1 MLNKKPRVLIVDDEQ
16 VVCDLLRDELTE
28 RGYLCTTVL
37 SGDDALARLATED
50 FDVSLLDIRL
60 PGMSGMEVL
69 SKLRSECPGTVAIM
83 LTAVNDID
91 TAVEAMK
98 LGASD
103 YIVKPFDLDRVDT
116 SVRTALENKKAVQ
129 KYSEMDAIARGLE
142 AKYELLSGS
151 SYIVTHKTIEIA
163 QQLDIADQE
172 IQGWVDARARLDF
185 ERNRIIASS
194 LNKVKQSTPA

>member
-16 VVCDLLRDELTE
+16 VVCNLLHDELTE

-50 FDVSLLDIRL
+50 FDVGLLDIRL

-83 LTAVNDID
+83 ITAVNDID

-103 YIVKPFDLDRVDT
+103 YIVKPFDLDKVDE
-116 SVRTALENKKAVQ
+116 SIHAALEAKRTAYKDIT
-129 KYSEMDAIARGLE
+129 EMDAIASGIE
-142 AKYELLSGS
+142 ARLDPS
-151 SYIVTHKTIEIA
+151 SIYSKMVTEKTIEVAKKLGIA
-163 QQLDIADQE
+163 EAE
-172 IQGWVDARARLDF
+172 IQRWVAA
-185 ERNRIIASS
+185 
-194 LNKVKQSTPA
+194 KVRPKSRKN